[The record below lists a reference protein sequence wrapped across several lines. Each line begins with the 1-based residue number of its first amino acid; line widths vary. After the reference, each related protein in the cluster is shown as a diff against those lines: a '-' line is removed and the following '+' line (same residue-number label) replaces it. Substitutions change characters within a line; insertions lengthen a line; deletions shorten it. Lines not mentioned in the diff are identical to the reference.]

1 MTTHARTDIDTAFIV
16 DLGVRLL
23 VKVGKSRA
31 RLFLANYKVPATV
44 INRVVE
50 KGIYRPLSDHY

>member
-1 MTTHARTDIDTAFIV
+1 MATIARTDNDTAFLV

-23 VKVGKSRA
+23 LKVGKSRA
-31 RLFLANYKVPATV
+31 RMFLARNKVPATV

-50 KGIYRPLSDHY
+50 KGIYRPLSDNY

>member
-1 MTTHARTDIDTAFIV
+1 MSIIVRTDNDTAFLV

-23 VKVGKSRA
+23 LKVGKSRA
-31 RLFLANYKVPATV
+31 RLFLANHKVPATV

-50 KGIYRPLSDHY
+50 KSIYRPLCDHY

>member
-1 MTTHARTDIDTAFIV
+1 MASITRTDNDTAFIV

-23 VKVGKSRA
+23 LKVGKSRA
-31 RLFLANYKVPATV
+31 RVFLAKNKVPATV

-50 KGIYRPLSDHY
+50 KGVYRPLWDHY

>member
-1 MTTHARTDIDTAFIV
+1 MATIARTDNDTAFLV

-23 VKVGKSRA
+23 LKVGKSRA
-31 RLFLANYKVPATV
+31 RLFLASYKVPATV

-50 KGIYRPLSDHY
+50 KGIYRPLSDLY

>member
-1 MTTHARTDIDTAFIV
+1 MAPIPRADNDTAFLV

-23 VKVGKSRA
+23 LKAGKSRA
-31 RLFLANYKVPATV
+31 RLFLARNHVPVTV

-50 KGIYRPLSDHY
+50 RGVYRPLCDDY